1 MLTLNAKIRKIFG
14 RKNKISRQDGKIPAV
29 VYGHGIKNVSLEI
42 DEVEFKKIFEKT
54 GESSLVSLKIE
65 EEDKIRPVLIHEIQR
80 ERVSDKII
88 HIDFYQASLKE
99 EVEVGIPLIFEGI
112 SPAVK
117 DLGGTLVRE
126 LQEVKVK
133 ALPQNLPHDI
143 KVDIS
148 VLKTFEDEIL
158 VKDLKV
164 PVEVK
169 ISKNPNEIVAKV
181 VQPTKVEEELE
192 KPIEEKVE
200 EVEKVEKEKKEKE
213 EVVEEPK
220 KETKTEKKEE
230 VKPAK
235 QK

>member
-14 RKNKISRQDGKIPAV
+14 RKTRSSEKIGKIPAV
-29 VYGHGIKNVSLEI
+29 VYGHGIKSVSLEI
-42 DEVEFKKIFEKT
+42 NDAEFKKIFEKT

-65 EEDKIRPVLIHEIQR
+65 GEDKIRPVLIHEIQR
-80 ERVSDKII
+80 EPVNDKII

-99 EVEVGIPLIFEGI
+99 EVEVSVPLVFEGI
-112 SPAVK
+112 SLAVK

-148 VLKTFEDEIL
+148 VLKTFDDEIL
-158 VKDLKV
+158 VKDLNI
-164 PVEVK
+164 PSDVK
-169 ISKNPNEIVAKV
+169 IMKESEEIVALV
-181 VQPTKVEEELE
+181 VQPAKVEEELE

-213 EVVEEPK
+213 GEAEQELPQEK
-220 KETKTEKKEE
+220 SATPEKK
-230 VKPAK
+230 
-235 QK
+235 